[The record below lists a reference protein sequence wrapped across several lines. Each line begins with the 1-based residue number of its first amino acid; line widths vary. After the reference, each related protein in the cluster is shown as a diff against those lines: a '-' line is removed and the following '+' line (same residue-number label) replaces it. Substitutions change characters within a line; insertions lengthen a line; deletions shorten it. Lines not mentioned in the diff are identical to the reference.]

1 MGAVIPIRIPRP
13 SACRRARDRGAGIPD
28 YRVPMPRGRK
38 GARRRAPV
46 VVAIAGL
53 ATVTALSA
61 CAPDDG
67 VPPPPSPP
75 ASTGAPHVPQPAGP
89 PLPAPR
95 VVPGPPRLGPDRTAG
110 LVPRLAAMRTDAF
123 AVSARWATPPG
134 STVLGD
140 ALTARV
146 EKAVRAY
153 ADEHGTGWEPG
164 VDLVAGGVAEPCWG
178 GSPTI
183 VSPTALTVDC
193 AVVAAAGSLVG
204 ERITFTRHEPG
215 AVPSV
220 SREVWYAD
228 GATGGL
234 FDGASLYRPGQES
247 RVLALVAEGLRA
259 AGRTAPGDDPFA
271 GLDGAAERVALADSA
286 LARSGIVVT
295 LPVAAD
301 GGRLASVH
309 VPARLLGPMLSDVGR
324 AALDSAAHGGPY
336 APTPAPAGDDP
347 VDCTLVPCVSITF
360 DDGPSS
366 LTPGLLDVLD
376 RERAPATFF
385 LQGSAVARS
394 PAVAER
400 IMESGHEIGNHT
412 WRHPNLTKLTD
423 DEEVRREVET
433 TQTAIAAAIGTEATS
448 LRPPYGAS
456 DERVRALVGLPVIVW
471 DVDTRD
477 WQDPRPEAVVERAVD
492 GSARGS
498 IVLMHDT
505 HEQTVAAVPAV
516 VEGLRD
522 RGFTLATVAEQF
534 GGDLPGAGTLVSHG
548 PR

>member
-1 MGAVIPIRIPRP
+1 
-13 SACRRARDRGAGIPD
+13 
-28 YRVPMPRGRK
+28 MPRGRE
-38 GARRRAPV
+38 GARRRVPV

-53 ATVTALSA
+53 ATVTAFSG
-61 CAPDDG
+61 CAVDDIA
-67 VPPPPSPP
+67 PPPSSPP
-75 ASTGAPHVPQPAGP
+75 ASTGAPPVPEPAGP
-89 PLPAPR
+89 PLAAPR
-95 VVPGPPRLGPDRTAG
+95 VVPAPPRLGPDRTVG

-146 EKAVRAY
+146 AQAVRAY
-153 ADEHGTGWEPG
+153 ADEHGSEWQPG

-178 GSPTI
+178 GSQTI
-183 VSPTALTVDC
+183 ASPAALTVDC

-204 ERITFTRHEPG
+204 ERITLTRHEPG
-215 AVPSV
+215 AAPSV

-234 FDGASLYRPGQES
+234 FDGASLYRPGQEA

-259 AGRTAPGDDPFA
+259 AGRIAPGEDPFA
-271 GLDGAAERVALADSA
+271 GRDAVAQRAALADSA

-295 LPVAAD
+295 LPVESD

-324 AALDSAAHGGPY
+324 AALDAVAGGAAY
-336 APTPAPAGDDP
+336 APDPAAAGDDP
-347 VDCTLVPCVSITF
+347 VDCTLVPCMSITF

-366 LTPGLLDVLD
+366 LTPALLDVLD

-385 LQGSAVARS
+385 VQGSAVATS

-400 IMESGHEIGNHT
+400 IVESGHEIGNHT

-423 DEEVRREVET
+423 DEEVRREVER
-433 TQTAIAAAIGTEATS
+433 TQAAIAAAIGTEATS

-477 WQDPRPEAVVERAVD
+477 WQDPGPDAVVERAVG

-505 HEQTVAAVPAV
+505 HEQTVEAVPAV

-522 RGFTLATVAEQF
+522 RGFTLATVTEQF
-534 GGDLPGAGTLVSHG
+534 GGALPGAGTLVSHG

>member
-1 MGAVIPIRIPRP
+1 MGAVIRIRIPRP
-13 SACRRARDRGAGIPD
+13 SACRPAPERGPSVPG
-28 YRVPMPRGRK
+28 YRVRMPRGGE

-46 VVAIAGL
+46 VVAIAVF

-61 CAPDDG
+61 CAPDDAAR
-67 VPPPPSPP
+67 PSPP
-75 ASTGAPHVPQPAGP
+75 ASTSAPPASEPAGP
-89 PLPAPR
+89 PLVAPR
-95 VVPGPPRLGPDRTAG
+95 VVPGPPRLGPDRTVG
-110 LVPRLAAMRTDAF
+110 LVPRLAAMRTAAF
-123 AVSARWATPPG
+123 AVSARWSTPPG
-134 STVLGD
+134 STELGD

-146 EKAVRAY
+146 EEAVRAY
-153 ADEHGTGWEPG
+153 ADEHGSAWEPG

-178 GSPTI
+178 GSQT
-183 VSPTALTVDC
+183 VASPAALTVDC

-204 ERITFTRHEPG
+204 ERITLTRHEPG
-215 AVPSV
+215 AAASV

-228 GATGGL
+228 GATGGP
-234 FDGASLYRPGQES
+234 FDGASLYRPGQET

-259 AGRTAPGDDPFA
+259 AGRIPPGDDPFA
-271 GLDGAAERVALADSA
+271 GLDAAAERVALADSA
-286 LARSGIVVT
+286 LSRSGIVVT

-309 VPARLLGPMLSDVGR
+309 VPARLLGPMLSDPGR
-324 AALDSAAHGGPY
+324 AALDTVAGGAAY
-336 APTPAPAGDDP
+336 APVPAAAGDDP

-385 LQGSAVARS
+385 VLGSAVATS
-394 PAVAER
+394 PGVAGR
-400 IMESGHEIGNHT
+400 IVEAGHEIGNHT
-412 WRHPNLTKLTD
+412 WRHPNLTRLTD
-423 DEEVRREVET
+423 DEEVRREVER
-433 TQTAIAAAIGTEATS
+433 TQAAIADAIGTEARS

-477 WQDPRPEAVVERAVD
+477 WQDPGPDAVVERAVG

-505 HEQTVAAVPAV
+505 HQQTVEAVPAV
-516 VEGLRD
+516 VDGLRD